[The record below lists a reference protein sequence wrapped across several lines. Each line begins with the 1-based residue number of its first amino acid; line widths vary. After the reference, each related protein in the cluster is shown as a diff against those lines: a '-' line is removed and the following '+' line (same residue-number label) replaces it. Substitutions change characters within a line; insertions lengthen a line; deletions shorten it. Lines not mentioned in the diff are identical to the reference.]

1 MARLTN
7 VVGTFIV
14 GEKLLVSDSAE
25 ADGLL
30 ENSGN
35 ADATVA
41 STVNILTRSFSETRS
56 VFGDDA
62 DSGQDFTA
70 DIVLT
75 AKTDTD
81 LFQNDSTDAASGDE
95 NDHIILE
102 EDNSTLLGLSL
113 IHI

>member
-41 STVNILTRSFSETRS
+41 STVNILTRSFSET
-56 VFGDDA
+56 
-62 DSGQDFTA
+62 
-70 DIVLT
+70 
-75 AKTDTD
+75 
-81 LFQNDSTDAASGDE
+81 
-95 NDHIILE
+95 
-102 EDNSTLLGLSL
+102 
-113 IHI
+113 